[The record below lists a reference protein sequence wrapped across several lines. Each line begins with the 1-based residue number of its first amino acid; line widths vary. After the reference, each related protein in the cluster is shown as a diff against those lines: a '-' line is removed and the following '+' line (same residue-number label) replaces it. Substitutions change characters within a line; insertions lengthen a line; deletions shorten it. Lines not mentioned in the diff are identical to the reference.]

1 MEFEQIKQLFGE
13 LPLEKKIELFN
24 SLTLAEKDAIA
35 REFVGKSGLTVIL
48 GGNNVVANS
57 LASPAFQLNSNGE
70 ETSKTLNSLPPE
82 VLAEFLKAIAASL
95 VEQYKNQHPH
105 RKK

>member
-1 MEFEQIKQLFGE
+1 VEFEEIKQVFRE

-24 SLTLAEKDAIA
+24 SLPEPEKATIA
-35 REFVGKSGLTVIL
+35 RELLAKNGLTVIL

-70 ETSKTLNSLPPE
+70 EMSKSLGSLPPE
-82 VLAEFLKAIAASL
+82 ILAEVIKAIANSI
-95 VEQYKNQHPH
+95 VEQYGNNYPH